1 MVNTNSNNCHKEGE
15 KADQEQEERLSVPST
30 NTVVDNHAVHIK
42 VSDADTAGV
51 AVLSPFALVYL
62 TSVTN
67 LFLFAGAH
75 EA

>member
-1 MVNTNSNNCHKEGE
+1 
-15 KADQEQEERLSVPST
+15 LSVPST